1 MADILADGQSLAID
15 TEMIDAPLPPGA
27 TDATP
32 KKEKK
37 SRDKKEKKEKEGKDK
52 KKRKHSDVNG
62 TVDAM
67 EVDGEKKK
75 KKKKKHADE

>member
-1 MADILADGQSLAID
+1 MADILADGESLAID
-15 TEMIDAPLPPGA
+15 TEMIDAPLPPTEA
-27 TDATP
+27 AP

-37 SRDKKEKKEKEGKDK
+37 DKKDKKEKKE

-62 TVDAM
+62 TVEPEAA
-67 EVDGEKKK
+67 DGEKKK